1 MAQRSPIKNSPS
13 TKALQFHQVEKQE
26 SQHSESPSPNQR
38 VLILSTP
45 VKLKDGTVNMKQR
58 TIPLR
63 VDNSQLMIKAGEN
76 KSRVVSLKR
85 NHEAVPLALPIN
97 QLNQKTPTF
106 VKNEVG
112 QVMGKLIPL
121 GKFSNISPNTLS
133 PANPTPASAST
144 SPIVSDIGVKNL
156 RNEMSK
162 QNTKSKGYK
171 LVKLDEKVIGANA
184 AAAEKFE
191 EILKSKQKTNTSST
205 CQVATKH
212 TATASPTVVTRV
224 KNAEDQ
230 LITITDDK
238 PKKQVH
244 LVLKGYENIAS
255 IGQTGTNIKLIPLEQ
270 WGMDTKLNF
279 LKTQS
284 RSSFIS
290 QPKIVDVRSCAIDEI
305 DGLGDSHFDDSK
317 LNHHYDKGD
326 FDSDDVLEKDPLDI
340 EGLSKETS
348 SFHYLLDKNA
358 EEDDN
363 DSPNALET
371 KKLNTIDVIDFEC
384 NTSAMGGLSDV
395 QIATLVKNK
404 NTSSFKLDNPLN
416 PESNYCPKKSS
427 DLLEDSNNCSA
438 SSKIA
443 VKGTKEHNPVIDGLT
458 EKSSKDDIRFEQ
470 KYADY
475 ENLCKQFRINQHN
488 VTSRETEMLSYIHN
502 LKKKLFRFQKNRYQT
517 LAAIE
522 QREYLG
528 ISNLSTIQKRFIE
541 TQLRNSN
548 KTSKKPRFTK
558 TDIVM
563 ARDILKAT
571 GPRGYNNLRKLFSL
585 PGISIIVKGI
595 SKT

>member
-1 MAQRSPIKNSPS
+1 MAQRPPIKNPSS
-13 TKALQFHQVEKQE
+13 TKALQFHQVEKQQG
-26 SQHSESPSPNQR
+26 QHSESPSPNQR

-85 NHEAVPLALPIN
+85 SHEAVPLALPIN
-97 QLNQKTPTF
+97 QLNKKTPTF

-133 PANPTPASAST
+133 PVNPTPASAST
-144 SPIVSDIGVKNL
+144 PPIVSDIGVQNL
-156 RNEMSK
+156 RNEISK
-162 QNTKSKGYK
+162 QNTRSKGYK

-184 AAAEKFE
+184 AAAEKFG
-191 EILKSKQKTNTSST
+191 EILKSKQKANSSST
-205 CQVATKH
+205 CQVTAKH

-224 KNAEDQ
+224 KNTDDQ

-305 DGLGDSHFDDSK
+305 DGLADTHFDDNK
-317 LNHHYDKGD
+317 LNCHYDKED
-326 FDSDDVLEKDPLDI
+326 FDSDEVLEKDPLDI
-340 EGLSKETS
+340 DGLSRETS
-348 SFHYLLDKNA
+348 SFQYLLDKNA
-358 EEDDN
+358 EENDN
-363 DSPNALET
+363 DSKNALEM
-371 KKLNTIDVIDFEC
+371 KQLHTIDVIDLKC
-384 NTSAMGGLSDV
+384 NTSPMGGFSDI

-404 NTSSFKLDNPLN
+404 NTSDLKLDNELN
-416 PESNYCPKKSS
+416 PESNYCPKKSG
-427 DLLEDSNNCSA
+427 DLSEDSTNCSA
-438 SSKIA
+438 SSKIS
-443 VKGTKEHNPVIDGLT
+443 VKGTKEHNPDGDGLT
-458 EKSSKDDIRFEQ
+458 ETSSRGDMRFGQ

-475 ENLCKQFRINQHN
+475 EDLYKQFRIHKHD

-502 LKKKLFRFQKNRYQT
+502 LRKKLFRSQKNRYQA
-517 LAAIE
+517 LGAIE